1 MQFPFDGRA
10 CNWLNANHCCLQEH
24 VVNQTTCSAPRTP
37 VPESPAA
44 PGTTPEAARTLSS
57 AELLGGRQAVEIEHQ
72 GTRYV
77 LRATR
82 SGKLILTK

>member
-1 MQFPFDGRA
+1 MRII
-10 CNWLNANHCCLQEH
+10 
-24 VVNQTTCSAPRTP
+24 VVCKTTTVVIQTAHFAPNTAAIEPAPAHRP
-37 VPESPAA
+37 APAA
-44 PGTTPEAARTLSS
+44 ERMLSS
-57 AELLGGRQAVEIEHQ
+57 AELLRGHQAVEIEHL

>member
-1 MQFPFDGRA
+1 M
-10 CNWLNANHCCLQEH
+10 
-24 VVNQTTCSAPRTP
+24 
-37 VPESPAA
+37 
-44 PGTTPEAARTLSS
+44 SS